1 MRIRAEPYIISGE
14 RPVLVRKRTRLMVSA
29 SVVLIFIGLTL
40 SNAFVLAQGRTA
52 DSAQPVPSASVQH
65 VITIVMENEE
75 YSQVIG
81 NPSAPYE
88 NALAANFTLL
98 TEYYAIRHPSLPNYL
113 AMVSGSTQDVSSDCL
128 PSQCSTNASSIV
140 DLLQSHGLTWK
151 EYAESMPTNC
161 SQTVS
166 SDGLYWPKH
175 DPFVYFSSITGNS
188 GSGQTSAYCDS
199 HVVSLAQFWTDL
211 NANALPNYSFI
222 TPNICDDAH
231 SCSLS
236 TGDTWLSTVVP
247 RIESSQEFS
256 STVLFVT
263 YDESATSDVS
273 GFGSAH
279 GGHIPCIVVSPFVN
293 RGYQSTVLYSHYSL
307 LATTESLLGLG
318 NLGKNDATAQL
329 MSDVF
334 GGHIVFA
341 LTPPTISV
349 RPTTIRV
356 GRSAILSTKTS
367 FAGGASP
374 YACQWLKESP
384 SATGFSDLGS
394 PFTTGCTPSSKPS
407 LTLTSRV
414 LTTSGTWSFELRVN
428 DSASATIVSA
438 PVTVTVKSVLSRT
451 TVSCSPTSVPAASSK
466 TITCKARVTGYLPTG
481 TVSWSQSGTGSVSF
495 VPTFRCACCT
505 LIRGGCS
512 VILTGVKSG
521 KVIMTATY
529 MGDSSNQGSSRTAKL
544 TITNAPTTTTTTTTN
559 TSTTSITSTQSGSL
573 QGLVVRL
580 GLNVTR
586 MTSGATLEVTVSD
599 YNPSSVALNFSK
611 GSGWAV
617 DGLATGWCPSLNL
630 PVGIAVF
637 QGRYTSAN
645 VSQAT
650 PLRIFPKVICPMVIR
665 YITGYLFQPMSDNA
679 TVLPGSGE
687 TPMMAEVAVSGTYG
701 TTGSGLDQ
709 LTPFSHGTY
718 TVVAGDE
725 WGNLAFAYFVVAS

>member
-1 MRIRAEPYIISGE
+1 MAKGE
-14 RPVLVRKRTRLMVSA
+14 RPALVRKRTRLTVSA
-29 SVVLIFIGLTL
+29 AIVLVIIGLTL
-40 SNAFVLAQGRTA
+40 SNAFVLSWGHTV
-52 DSAQPVPSASVQH
+52 DSAQPVLSAAVQH

-75 YSQVIG
+75 YTQVIG

-88 NALAANFTLL
+88 NALAADYTLL

-128 PSQCSTNASSIV
+128 PSQCSTNSSSIV

-175 DPFVYFSSITGNS
+175 NPFVYFSNITGSS
-188 GSGQTSAYCDS
+188 GTGQTSAYCNS

-211 NANALPNYSFI
+211 NANALPNYSFV
-222 TPNICDDAH
+222 TPNICNDVH

-236 TGDTWLSTVVP
+236 TGDAWLSKVVP
-247 RIESSQEFS
+247 RIESSQEFN
-256 STVLFVT
+256 STVLFLT

-273 GFGSAH
+273 GFGNAN
-279 GGHIPCIVVSPFVN
+279 GGHILCIVVSPFVN
-293 RGYQSTVLYSHYSL
+293 RGYRSLVQYSHYSL
-307 LATTESLLGLG
+307 LVTTESLLGLG
-318 NLGKNDATAQL
+318 NLGKNDATARP

-334 GGHIVFA
+334 AGHIVFA

-349 RPTTIRV
+349 RPTTIMA
-356 GRSAILSTKTS
+356 GRSVTLSTKAS

-374 YACQWLKESP
+374 YACQWLEKSP
-384 SATGFSDLGS
+384 TATGFSDLGS

-407 LTLTSRV
+407 SFKKA
-414 LTTSGTWSFELRVN
+414 LTTSGIWSFELRVN
-428 DSASATIVSA
+428 DSASASVASA
-438 PVTVTVKSVLSRT
+438 LVTVTVKPVLSRT

-481 TVSWSQSGTGSVSF
+481 TVSWSQSGTGAVSF

-505 LIRGGCS
+505 LVKGSCS
-512 VILTGVKSG
+512 VILTGAKSG

-529 MGDSSNQGSSRTAKL
+529 MGDSNNRGSSRTAKL
-544 TITNAPTTTTTTTTN
+544 TITKAPTTTTTTTTIS
-559 TSTTSITSTQSGSL
+559 TSTTLITSTQAGSF
-573 QGLVVRL
+573 QGLLVRL
-580 GLNVTR
+580 ELNGSR
-586 MTSGATLEVTVSD
+586 MTSGAALEVTVSD
-599 YNPSSVALNFSK
+599 YNPSSVALNISK
-611 GSGWAV
+611 ESGWAV
-617 DGLATGWCPSLNL
+617 KGLATGRCPSLDL

-650 PLRIFPKVICPMVIR
+650 PLRIFPMVICPDVIR

-679 TVLPGSGE
+679 TILPGSGE
-687 TPMMAEVAVSGTYG
+687 TPMMAEVSVSGTFG
-701 TTGSGLDQ
+701 TTVNRSNQ
-709 LTPFSHGTY
+709 LTPFSPGTY

-725 WGNLAFAYFVVAS
+725 WGNLVFAYFVLVA